1 VSSVTTSTMTE
12 RVTLQHAKPRFFGLV
27 SGEFFKVG
35 RMWSTWITLVLL
47 LGVICLPYLVSLTT
61 NIPDRIHADA
71 LSFYY
76 DEMQVNL
83 SVLRVFIG
91 FFLIILTAS
100 VFGREYQ
107 LGTIRILLARG
118 VGRLQ
123 LLLAKLL
130 TVVLIALSVLI
141 IGLSLN
147 VLLMVSL
154 VSIKTGNL
162 NSLQALTPDFWH
174 NTSLYLLTVLIS
186 MGTTILM
193 AMAMTALG
201 RSLTF
206 GLSAAMAW
214 FPADNLVVIIML
226 LGYRLTHN
234 DFWRNITA
242 YFLGPNLNV
251 MPKVILPVH
260 LTQAVEANTIGMTPN
275 VTVDGTH
282 TLLVTLVYSLVFLV
296 LSLYLTWK
304 LDVKE

>member
-1 VSSVTTSTMTE
+1 MSSVTTSTMTE
-12 RVTLQHAKPRFFGLV
+12 GVPSRHARPRFFGLV
-27 SGEFFKVG
+27 GGEFFKIG

-47 LGVICLPYLVSLTT
+47 LGAICLPYLVSLTT
-61 NIPDRIHADA
+61 NIQDRIHNDA
-71 LSFYY
+71 LSYYY

-83 SVLRVFIG
+83 SVLRIFTG

-130 TVVLIALSVLI
+130 TVVLIAVSILI
-141 IGLSLN
+141 IGFSLN

-154 VSIKTGNL
+154 VSIKAGNL
-162 NSLQALTPDFWH
+162 NSLQVLTPDFWH
-174 NTSLYLLTVLIS
+174 NTQLYLLTVLIS
-186 MGTTILM
+186 TGTTILM
-193 AMAMTALG
+193 AMAMTSLG

-214 FPADNLVVIIML
+214 FPADNLVIVIML
-226 LGYRLTHN
+226 LGYRLTRN

-251 MPKVILPVH
+251 MPKVILPAH
-260 LTQAVEANTIGMTPN
+260 LTQAVGADSIGTAPN
-275 VTVDGTH
+275 VTVDATH
-282 TLLVTLVYSLVFLV
+282 TLLVTLVYALVFLV
-296 LSLYLTWK
+296 LSLSLTWK
-304 LDVKE
+304 RDVKE